1 MAPRGHA
8 RLVLAPLQD
17 TDLMLHASLGGV
29 ALITKD
35 GL

>member
-8 RLVLAPLQD
+8 RLMLAPLQD
-17 TDLMLHASLGGV
+17 ADLMLHASLGGV
-29 ALITKD
+29 ALLAED